1 MFATL
6 ASVPSLAR
14 WRLPRVS
21 TRSDD
26 APSRRASRVAPA
38 RAIIERSATEEGT
51 DEGVGEVARERTED
65 LDAAAGSSSSG
76 AAAASDRSRRA
87 SKMPNCFAD
96 TTAIDDELSNRW
108 IDLDPAGYFL
118 VAVDEEEG
126 TIRAA
131 HFKNVINEDGK
142 ACDPVT
148 GEVIPCDGSYKPT
161 ANATF
166 EGRTAKELSVK
177 ILEEEEGKGTV
188 TMLVHAN
195 YLGREFQRAEQC
207 LAEGREYVQD

>member
-1 MFATL
+1 MYKRQEL
-6 ASVPSLAR
+6 DGVRVLAR
-14 WRLPRVS
+14 EGRELLEEGHA
-21 TRSDD
+21 
-26 APSRRASRVAPA
+26 APEAAAHA
-38 RAIIERSATEEGT
+38 RAVVAGREARQGRA
-51 DEGVGEVARERTED
+51 GVGREEV
-65 LDAAAGSSSSG
+65 
-76 AAAASDRSRRA
+76 
-87 SKMPNCFAD
+87 
-96 TTAIDDELSNRW
+96 
-108 IDLDPAGYFL
+108 

-131 HFKNVINEDGK
+131 HFKNVIDEDGK

-207 LAEGREYVQD
+207 CLLYTSDAADD

>member
-1 MFATL
+1 M
-6 ASVPSLAR
+6 
-14 WRLPRVS
+14 
-21 TRSDD
+21 
-26 APSRRASRVAPA
+26 APSARLDALRRRAVAARASRVAPA

-131 HFKNVINEDGK
+131 HFKNVIDEDGK
-142 ACDPVT
+142 R
-148 GEVIPCDGSYKPT
+148 
-161 ANATF
+161 AT
-166 EGRTAKELSVK
+166 R
-177 ILEEEEGKGTV
+177 
-188 TMLVHAN
+188 
-195 YLGREFQRAEQC
+195 
-207 LAEGREYVQD
+207 